1 MNIYSILPIVI
12 LIIKCGSTPVTPVH
26 DDPNIPEDCAA
37 ACENM
42 ERLGCDEAKGSP
54 GVDEKFGTEDDVS
67 CSDVCNNVMSGIY
80 GIPMNLVCV
89 SKVDSCEDVVNC
101 YK

>member
-1 MNIYSILPIVI
+1 MKIYSILPTVI
-12 LIIKCGSTPVTPVH
+12 LIIKCGSIPITPV
-26 DDPNIPEDCAA
+26 PEDTDTPEYCEA

-54 GVDEKFGTEDDVS
+54 GEDEQFGTEDDVS
-67 CSDVCNNVMSGIY
+67 CSDVCKNVMSGVY
-80 GIPMNLVCV
+80 GIPMNPICV
-89 SKVDSCEDVVNC
+89 SKVEACGDVGNC